1 MKEQQKAA
9 AGRIALCLHWNEGKL
24 ASIDLDWNSPGS
36 KFIQDSERACGLQEQ
51 LEAYTQG
58 VEPFW
63 PELPFD
69 YSGLTPFRR
78 QVLETLYNNVGW
90 GESISYGELASLAGF
105 PRAARAVGGAM
116 ASNPF
121 PLIIPCHRVLG
132 SNGSITGFSGCGPDM
147 KKHLLAI
154 EGIHWK

>member
-1 MKEQQKAA
+1 MTGKQSAT
-9 AGRIALCLHWNEGKL
+9 AGKIALCLHWNKGKL
-24 ASIDLDWNSPGS
+24 ASVDLDWSNSGS
-36 KFIQDSERACGLQEQ
+36 EVTQDSETASAIQEQ

-58 VEPFW
+58 IEPFW

-78 QVLETLYNNVGW
+78 QILEALYNNVGW
-90 GESISYGELASLAGF
+90 GESISYGGLASLAGF

-132 SNGSITGFSGCGPDM
+132 SNGSITGFSGCGLDM